1 MVNPTSG
8 IGGVQNVTGAGK
20 TQQSSEKSKS
30 ENTASASSGP
40 VDEINISQ
48 EALSLS
54 DAEATARSAR
64 SQLESN
70 QAQTL
75 SGNRAGSLADLLS

>member
-20 TQQSSEKSKS
+20 TQQSSEKSKAEIS
-30 ENTASASSGP
+30 EARSSGP
-40 VDEINISQ
+40 VDEVRISQ

-54 DAEATARSAR
+54 DAEATARNAR
-64 SQLESN
+64 TQLQEN
-70 QAQTL
+70 QTQSL
-75 SGNRAGSLADLLS
+75 SGNKAGALEDLLV